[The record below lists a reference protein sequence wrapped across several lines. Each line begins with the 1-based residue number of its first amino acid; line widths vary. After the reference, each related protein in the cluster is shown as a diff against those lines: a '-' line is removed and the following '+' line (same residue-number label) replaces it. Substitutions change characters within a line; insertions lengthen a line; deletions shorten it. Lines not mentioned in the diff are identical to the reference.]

1 MSTGKAGACQN
12 NTVSQGQNLVWGQ
25 HSSQG
30 QHLLMYMQLYVYP
43 KILIAVLSSYNATL
57 YNCIFSRLSITMV
70 MVGQV

>member
-1 MSTGKAGACQN
+1 MSKQQCVTGTKLGI
-12 NTVSQGQNLVWGQ
+12 GQD
-25 HSSQG
+25 SSQG

>member
-30 QHLLMYMQLYVYP
+30 QYLLMYMQLYVYL
-43 KILIAVLSSYNATL
+43 KILMATL